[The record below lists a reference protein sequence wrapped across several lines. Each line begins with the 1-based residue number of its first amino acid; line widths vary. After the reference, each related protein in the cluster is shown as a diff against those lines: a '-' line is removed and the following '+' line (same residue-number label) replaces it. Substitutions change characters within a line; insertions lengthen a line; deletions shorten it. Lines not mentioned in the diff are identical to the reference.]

1 AANTPN
7 AKQATMNAIREERRR
22 AGAYSDIKAVAIGT
36 APPRPR
42 LVITRQAINTVGF
55 DARVTPRVV
64 SPMTIIIAISVGRR
78 PNRSASGASR
88 TAPRAMPI
96 SDPESAG
103 AKAGGGR
110 LHSSA

>member
-1 AANTPN
+1 MAHTRRVRAIHRLQERCDRCARRPQNPFSTGAMIPAANTPN

-78 PNRSASGASR
+78 P
-88 TAPRAMPI
+88 
-96 SDPESAG
+96 
-103 AKAGGGR
+103 
-110 LHSSA
+110 